1 MSGRGTSWTSSRT
14 VIWNSRGR
22 FRHCRITIACMSHID
37 NAMARITAERLIQ
50 HLERAGF
57 VLGCVTEFREADVYD
72 GCGEVDKAEPTPS
85 GLVPAE
91 SDPAEVFEA

>member
-1 MSGRGTSWTSSRT
+1 
-14 VIWNSRGR
+14 
-22 FRHCRITIACMSHID
+22 
-37 NAMARITAERLIQ
+37 
-50 HLERAGF
+50 
-57 VLGCVTEFREADVYD
+57 VTELREADVYD